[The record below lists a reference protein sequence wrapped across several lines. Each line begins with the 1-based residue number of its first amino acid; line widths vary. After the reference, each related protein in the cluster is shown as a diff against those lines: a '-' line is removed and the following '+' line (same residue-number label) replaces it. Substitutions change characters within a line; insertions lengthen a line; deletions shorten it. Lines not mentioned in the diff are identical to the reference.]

1 MLVEGSPS
9 WGRLDGGSVVLD
21 SGERLDE
28 ATAHFLAPVE
38 PTKIIATHLT
48 YRSRVEEY
56 AARTPPEPSY
66 FMKPPTTLN
75 GHRGQLRRPRGARF
89 LNYEGEVAVVIGR
102 AMHGVPEA
110 DVLGYVAGYAC
121 ANDVGLHDF
130 RHADRGSMLRVK
142 GQDGFCPIGPELVPA
157 DQFDPTAFEIR
168 TYLNGEV
175 AQQGSAADLIWPISY
190 LLADLCRL
198 ITLEP
203 GDVVLS
209 GTPAHSRPMEPG
221 DVVEVEVTGLGRL
234 SNTVVDW
241 DVDLSGP
248 GDQLQVSANTLH
260 VALAMPEDEAER
272 AVQEGVTRIMIEIRR
287 IDHVALRVANLDE
300 AEHRW
305 AIQFGLTEVERVGH
319 HAFLRCAYEPYSLE
333 LVGAGAPGHDH
344 TGWELR
350 RSCTLDHAAA
360 QLDHHGVAYEHHDGA
375 LHFAD
380 PDGYGIELMPFREED
395 DRRPPV
401 ARSTET
407 LPGLH
412 PRKLGH
418 VNVLTTDLDR
428 ATSFYTDVLGMRISD
443 RLLGAGNWL
452 SINSDHHSMA
462 LVQHDFA
469 HFHHLAFEYVDW
481 GELRVLFDHLG
492 QHGRWL
498 VWGPL
503 RHALAQNLCGY
514 VRIPEEQLIVEC
526 YCDMEQLEPDHQP
539 RDWDDTPHSSNVW
552 GILPPRSYFRFDEEA
567 VRYERDGLLAKGE
580 QLPPLTHQEA

>member
-38 PTKIIATHLT
+38 PTNIIATHLT

-102 AMHGVPEA
+102 AMHGVPGA

-175 AQQGSAADLIWPISY
+175 VQQGGAADLIWPISY

-203 GDVVLS
+203 GDIVLS
-209 GTPAHSRPMEPG
+209 GTPANSRPMEPG

-234 SNTVVDW
+234 TNTVEEW
-241 DVDLSGP
+241 DVDLRGD
-248 GDQLQVSANTLH
+248 GDQPEVSANTLH
-260 VALAMPEDEAER
+260 VALAIPEDEAE
-272 AVQEGVTRIMIEIRR
+272 AQ
-287 IDHVALRVANLDE
+287 
-300 AEHRW
+300 
-305 AIQFGLTEVERVGH
+305 VG
-319 HAFLRCAYEPYSLE
+319 
-333 LVGAGAPGHDH
+333 G
-344 TGWELR
+344 T
-350 RSCTLDHAAA
+350 
-360 QLDHHGVAYEHHDGA
+360 
-375 LHFAD
+375 
-380 PDGYGIELMPFREED
+380 
-395 DRRPPV
+395 
-401 ARSTET
+401 
-407 LPGLH
+407 
-412 PRKLGH
+412 
-418 VNVLTTDLDR
+418 
-428 ATSFYTDVLGMRISD
+428 
-443 RLLGAGNWL
+443 
-452 SINSDHHSMA
+452 
-462 LVQHDFA
+462 
-469 HFHHLAFEYVDW
+469 
-481 GELRVLFDHLG
+481 
-492 QHGRWL
+492 
-498 VWGPL
+498 
-503 RHALAQNLCGY
+503 
-514 VRIPEEQLIVEC
+514 
-526 YCDMEQLEPDHQP
+526 
-539 RDWDDTPHSSNVW
+539 
-552 GILPPRSYFRFDEEA
+552 
-567 VRYERDGLLAKGE
+567 
-580 QLPPLTHQEA
+580 

>member
-9 WGRLDGGSVVLD
+9 WGRLDGGSIVLD

-28 ATAHFLAPVE
+28 AAAHFLAPVE

-75 GHRGQLRRPRGARF
+75 GHRGRLRRPRGARF

-110 DVLGYVAGYAC
+110 DALAHVAGYAC

-142 GQDGFCPIGPELVPA
+142 GQDGFCPVGPELVPA
-157 DQFDPTAFEIR
+157 DQFDPTDFEIR
-168 TYLNGEV
+168 TYLNGEI

-190 LLADLCRL
+190 LLADLCRV

-272 AVQEGVTRIMIEIRR
+272 AVQEGVTR
-287 IDHVALRVANLDE
+287 
-300 AEHRW
+300 
-305 AIQFGLTEVERVGH
+305 
-319 HAFLRCAYEPYSLE
+319 S
-333 LVGAGAPGHDH
+333 
-344 TGWELR
+344 
-350 RSCTLDHAAA
+350 
-360 QLDHHGVAYEHHDGA
+360 
-375 LHFAD
+375 
-380 PDGYGIELMPFREED
+380 
-395 DRRPPV
+395 
-401 ARSTET
+401 
-407 LPGLH
+407 
-412 PRKLGH
+412 
-418 VNVLTTDLDR
+418 
-428 ATSFYTDVLGMRISD
+428 
-443 RLLGAGNWL
+443 
-452 SINSDHHSMA
+452 
-462 LVQHDFA
+462 
-469 HFHHLAFEYVDW
+469 
-481 GELRVLFDHLG
+481 
-492 QHGRWL
+492 
-498 VWGPL
+498 
-503 RHALAQNLCGY
+503 
-514 VRIPEEQLIVEC
+514 
-526 YCDMEQLEPDHQP
+526 
-539 RDWDDTPHSSNVW
+539 
-552 GILPPRSYFRFDEEA
+552 
-567 VRYERDGLLAKGE
+567 
-580 QLPPLTHQEA
+580 

>member
-1 MLVEGSPS
+1 VLVEGSPS
-9 WGRLDGGSVVLD
+9 WGRLDGGSIVLD

-28 ATAHFLAPVE
+28 AAAHFLAPVE

-75 GHRGQLRRPRGARF
+75 GHRGRLRRPRGARF

-110 DVLGYVAGYAC
+110 DALAHVAVYAC

-142 GQDGFCPIGPELVPA
+142 GQDGFCPVGPELVPA
-157 DQFDPTAFEIR
+157 DQFDPTDFEIR

-190 LLADLCRL
+190 LLADLCRV

-234 SNTVVDW
+234 SNTVIDW

-272 AVQEGVTRIMIEIRR
+272 AVQEGVTR
-287 IDHVALRVANLDE
+287 
-300 AEHRW
+300 
-305 AIQFGLTEVERVGH
+305 
-319 HAFLRCAYEPYSLE
+319 S
-333 LVGAGAPGHDH
+333 
-344 TGWELR
+344 
-350 RSCTLDHAAA
+350 
-360 QLDHHGVAYEHHDGA
+360 
-375 LHFAD
+375 
-380 PDGYGIELMPFREED
+380 
-395 DRRPPV
+395 
-401 ARSTET
+401 
-407 LPGLH
+407 
-412 PRKLGH
+412 
-418 VNVLTTDLDR
+418 
-428 ATSFYTDVLGMRISD
+428 
-443 RLLGAGNWL
+443 
-452 SINSDHHSMA
+452 
-462 LVQHDFA
+462 
-469 HFHHLAFEYVDW
+469 
-481 GELRVLFDHLG
+481 
-492 QHGRWL
+492 
-498 VWGPL
+498 
-503 RHALAQNLCGY
+503 
-514 VRIPEEQLIVEC
+514 
-526 YCDMEQLEPDHQP
+526 
-539 RDWDDTPHSSNVW
+539 
-552 GILPPRSYFRFDEEA
+552 
-567 VRYERDGLLAKGE
+567 
-580 QLPPLTHQEA
+580 